1 MLSDIQ
7 NIVYLK
13 KVSYLLENEIGTHEE
28 RTNWLQNIVKDI
40 PVSILTSASV
50 KEKINGFCLQYS
62 ISTNFMNT
70 ELPDKQNK
78 KAKSNR
84 STVERL
90 LQNESA
96 SLLSELGSK
105 LLDKEKYYQTLE
117 AMCVV
122 IILGKDFKKIP
133 EIEYKLQTNLD
144 DLTISK
150 TKHCHSTFSTKELQS
165 LRRTKA
171 LICFSLF
178 LQGYYLT
185 CSQKVFQFIEKDS
198 KILDKALW
206 NDTYDFIKAEDV
218 YSMILISTLLT
229 IPLNTVRHFTKLPDV
244 IFYFE
249 VFPSAKDLF
258 YLLKNTKFKSFF
270 AYWTKLL
277 KPICRRNQFVG
288 PKLEEIDRA
297 LRTKIYIF
305 YLSMSTR
312 IQVSYLSNTLGIEYD
327 IVLNDLKELFNKRK
341 ANFVLEGDIIF
352 YKKRSTL
359 NNIASILQSNEH
371 EISKLLELQNRK
383 NTELKDS
390 IQSYIIENNRAN
402 DIPVTYEDEDLS
414 MHLCNSDKFGATEE
428 RS

>member
-28 RTNWLQNIVKDI
+28 RTNWLRNIVKDI

-144 DLTISK
+144 DRTISK
-150 TKHCHSTFSTKELQS
+150 TKHCHSTFSSKELES
-165 LRRTKA
+165 LRRTKT

-206 NDTYDFIKAEDV
+206 DDTYDFIKAEDV

-249 VFPSAKDLF
+249 IFPSAKDLF

-270 AYWTKLL
+270 TYWTKLL

-428 RS
+428 

>member
-1 MLSDIQ
+1 MLSDMQ

-428 RS
+428 

>member
-144 DLTISK
+144 DLNISK

-428 RS
+428 